1 MRGVGEGCG
10 LSSVERRGRG
20 YLGSYGKNFHL
31 RFSGLFYGRRRG
43 TAKERIMIPIFSK
56 CDPDPSVLIASNLV
70 FGIEV
75 TLNAIIIIF
84 FFFQTKRRSSISR

>member
-1 MRGVGEGCG
+1 
-10 LSSVERRGRG
+10 
-20 YLGSYGKNFHL
+20 
-31 RFSGLFYGRRRG
+31 
-43 TAKERIMIPIFSK
+43 MIPIFSK

-84 FFFQTKRRSSISR
+84 FFFRRKGAAQLAGECQYWSM